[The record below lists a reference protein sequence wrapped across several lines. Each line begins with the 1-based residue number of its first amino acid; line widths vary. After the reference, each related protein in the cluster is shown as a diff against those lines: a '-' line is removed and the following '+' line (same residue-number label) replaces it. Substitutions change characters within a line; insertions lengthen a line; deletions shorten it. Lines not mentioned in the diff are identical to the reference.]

1 MRPTAIDIAR
11 LKRFGLVGVV
21 NTVLDAGL
29 FNLLTWHVIALRVLW
44 ASVLAGTLAML
55 NSFVANQRFT
65 FRARHTPLRRVALF
79 IVITLLGIYAIRPL
93 ILDLFLTVWLWPA
106 DRLQALLA
114 WGGVAA
120 DGDFVRRN
128 LGWLVAVAVAML
140 FNYVGYR
147 ECVFVPERARA
158 LEGELKN
165 AAIDPEQQ
173 EYRSVDHHPGL

>member
-1 MRPTAIDIAR
+1 MRFSTLDFTR

-21 NTVLDAGL
+21 NTVLDAAL
-29 FNLLTWHVIALRVLW
+29 FNLLTWHVIALPVLW

-79 IVITLLGIYAIRPL
+79 VVITLLGIYAIRPL
-93 ILDLFLTVWLWPA
+93 ILDVFITTWLWPA
-106 DRLQALLA
+106 NRLLALLA
-114 WGGVAA
+114 RVGVLA

-147 ECVFVPERARA
+147 EFVFMPERVRA

-165 AAIDPEQQ
+165 VSTDPEQ
-173 EYRSVDHHPGL
+173 